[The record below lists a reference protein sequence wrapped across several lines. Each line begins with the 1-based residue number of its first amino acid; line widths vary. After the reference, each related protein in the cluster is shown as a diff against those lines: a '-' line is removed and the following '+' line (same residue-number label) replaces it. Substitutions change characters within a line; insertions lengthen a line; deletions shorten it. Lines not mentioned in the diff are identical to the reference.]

1 MKRKTVLQRI
11 VLLIVPL
18 LLAVSLCSC
27 SGIAVFLLKNAT
39 QNTKPTA
46 ETQTE
51 QNQKPTGNTDPSLY
65 HQNAEEV
72 ITRSDTAPTEHG
84 SAGDNVFSVSEVVK
98 KAQDSVVQIYIST
111 GAYGSTSAG
120 SGVIV
125 SAKYGYILTCNHVV
139 SGANTIVVELS
150 DNTQYTAKLV
160 GADASTDLAVVK
172 IEPEEDRPLTAAI
185 QGNSAGLITGEYVVA
200 IGNPLGTLG
209 GSVTQGII
217 SATERQIQISND
229 DGTSTVMT
237 LIQTDAAINSGN
249 SGGGLFNL
257 KGELIGI
264 VNAKYAR
271 TGVEGLGF
279 AIPID
284 TAHPIELDLIEA
296 GYVRGRVD
304 DGLELG
310 YRYIIYGGMF
320 QRQAEGIYVNS
331 SKFTNELQADDRV
344 LSINGVTV
352 NDLEKYDTEL
362 KKYQIGD
369 VITISYSRNNVTG
382 TVEITLQEYKPEG
395 K

>member
-150 DNTQYTAKLV
+150 DNTQYTAKLLV
-160 GADASTDLAVVK
+160 ARIKCSSLCFALSISVSSSSSSTTREVAVVH
-172 IEPEEDRPLTAAI
+172 
-185 QGNSAGLITGEYVVA
+185 VVGVPHKGVA
-200 IGNPLGTLG
+200 H
-209 GSVTQGII
+209 S
-217 SATERQIQISND
+217 TERFHSRQTETISLVSSITQI
-229 DGTSTVMT
+229 GV
-237 LIQTDAAINSGN
+237 
-249 SGGGLFNL
+249 GLYSVACATFSC
-257 KGELIGI
+257 ELQHEVIVPI
-264 VNAKYAR
+264 VNAR
-271 TGVEGLGF
+271 H
-279 AIPID
+279 
-284 TAHPIELDLIEA
+284 TAQVALLI
-296 GYVRGRVD
+296 VS
-304 DGLELG
+304 LHL
-310 YRYIIYGGMF
+310 
-320 QRQAEGIYVNS
+320 
-331 SKFTNELQADDRV
+331 
-344 LSINGVTV
+344 IN
-352 NDLEKYDTEL
+352 N
-362 KKYQIGD
+362 I
-369 VITISYSRNNVTG
+369 RR
-382 TVEITLQEYKPEG
+382 
-395 K
+395 